1 MPRSFRLAD
10 REDGRR
16 EGLALGCSFIAPSQR
31 TGRSFRSTSVES
43 AQQLYDHVA
52 STPGRPPA
60 INRTT
65 VLRGR
70 AGRPVVPGCSRTIHY
85 GISEAARIDYPYAD
99 EFRGG
104 RDGDPH
110 PVVLVLTIRLGSH

>member
-1 MPRSFRLAD
+1 MLIHRAFT
-10 REDGRR
+10 EDWSVLPKHV
-16 EGLALGCSFIAPSQR
+16 GL
-31 TGRSFRSTSVES
+31 ES
-43 AQQLYDHVA
+43 AQQFYGHVA

-85 GISEAARIDYPYAD
+85 GISGAGRIDYPYAD